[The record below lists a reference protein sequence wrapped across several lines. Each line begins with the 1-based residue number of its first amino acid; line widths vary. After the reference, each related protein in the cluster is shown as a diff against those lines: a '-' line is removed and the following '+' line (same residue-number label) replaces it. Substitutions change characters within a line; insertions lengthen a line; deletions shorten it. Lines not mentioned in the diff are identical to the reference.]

1 MMSIK
6 SSIDEGGSFVSSY
19 GTYSNR
25 FGERDIEDVL
35 YIIISA
41 NSPFTVIRPLFSSIP
56 WSNVQFT
63 KDSNTLTYTSIN
75 STNKESFFISNPLP
89 SSTTISE
96 IKPVNER
103 SYCYYYYK
111 NNRVRVRLI
120 ESGNSIGG
128 FNDNELQLPCRFIV
142 FLKIKIIF
150 NGDDS
155 GLYII
160 KGCFY
165 LDVDVNKNVSL
176 SK

>member
-1 MMSIK
+1 MRSIK
-6 SSIDEGGSFVSSY
+6 SLSGEGGSFVSSY
-19 GTYSNR
+19 GTYSTS
-25 FGERDIEDVL
+25 FGERDIEDDL

-41 NSPFTVIRPLFSSIP
+41 NSPCTVIRPLFRSIP

-63 KDSNTLTYTSIN
+63 NSNTLTYTSIN

-128 FNDNELQLPCRFIV
+128 FNNNELQLPCRFIV

-165 LDVDVNKNVSL
+165 LDVDVNKNVTL